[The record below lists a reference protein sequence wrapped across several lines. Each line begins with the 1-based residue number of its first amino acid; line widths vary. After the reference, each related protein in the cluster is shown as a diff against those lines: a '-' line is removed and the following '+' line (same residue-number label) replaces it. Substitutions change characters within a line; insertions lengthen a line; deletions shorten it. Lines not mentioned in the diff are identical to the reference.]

1 MYLKLEH
8 GLSFSTSKGREK
20 GSVNSPT
27 KSGRI
32 ALYLPNLDGGGA
44 ERMMVNLASG
54 FVKRGLATDLVLAE
68 ARGPYLEQVAPE
80 VNVVDLKSSGVAASL
95 PRLVRY
101 LRQHQPEALLATLNH
116 ANVAAILGCRLA
128 HIRVIV
134 RTSNMLFPHKTSSL
148 RQHSLKESAR
158 LLYPL
163 ADAHIA
169 VSKGVADDLQKFVR
183 LDPKKVHAIY
193 NPVVTSSLLER
204 ARLVPEHPW
213 LADESES
220 AVRPPVLLGVG
231 RLTGQK
237 DFPTLIRAFAA
248 VRRMQAA
255 RLIILGE
262 GAQRANLEALAA
274 ELGVAEDVSLPG
286 FAENPFA
293 FMARAD
299 LFVLSSRFEGLPGAL
314 IQAMA
319 CGCKVVST
327 DCPSGPA
334 EILKGGQLAPLVPV
348 GDVEALTQAILAT
361 LNEPT
366 PRPELRNRA
375 FDFSEENTIPQY
387 LKVLLPGR
395 QDDDA

>member
-1 MYLKLEH
+1 MDK
-8 GLSFSTSKGREK
+8 TSKQLEK
-20 GSVNSPT
+20 GFMKRPDTN
-27 KSGRI
+27 I

-54 FVKRGLATDLVLAE
+54 FAKRGLNTDLVLAE

-101 LRQHQPEALLATLNH
+101 LRQHQPKALLATLNH
-116 ANVAAILGCRLA
+116 ASVVALLGCRLA
-128 HIRVIV
+128 RV
-134 RTSNMLFPHKTSSL
+134 RTRIVIRESNMLFPYRTAAL
-148 RQHSLKESAR
+148 RQRSLKAAVK
-158 LLYPL
+158 LFYPL
-163 ADAHIA
+163 ANAHVA
-169 VSKGVADDLQKFVR
+169 VSQGVADDLQDFVK
-183 LDPKKVHAIY
+183 LDPKSVHTIY
-193 NPVVTSSLLER
+193 NPVVTSSLLKR
-204 ARLVPEHPW
+204 ARLAPEHPW
-213 LADESES
+213 LNENAGRST
-220 AVRPPVLLGVG
+220 ARPPVLLGVG
-231 RLTGQK
+231 RLAGQK
-237 DFPTLIRAFAA
+237 DFGTLIRAFAG
-248 VRRMQAA
+248 VHRVQAA

-286 FAENPFA
+286 FADNPFA

-327 DCPSGPA
+327 NCPSGPA

-375 FDFSEENTIPQY
+375 FEFSEETIIPQY
-387 LKVLLPGR
+387 LKVLLPDWQGA
-395 QDDDA
+395 DA

>member
-1 MYLKLEH
+1 MKRT
-8 GLSFSTSKGREK
+8 STD
-20 GSVNSPT
+20 V
-27 KSGRI
+27 

-54 FVKRGLATDLVLAE
+54 FARRGYQTDLVLAE

-80 VNVVDLKSSGVAASL
+80 VNIVDLKSSGVAASL

-101 LRQHQPEALLATLNH
+101 LRQQRPESLLATLNH
-116 ANVAAILGCRLA
+116 ASVVALLGCQLA
-128 HIRVIV
+128 RV
-134 RTSNMLFPHKTSSL
+134 RTRTVIRESNMLFPYQTPSL
-148 RQHSLKESAR
+148 RQRSLKASVK

-163 ADAHIA
+163 ANAHVA
-169 VSKGVADDLQKFVR
+169 VSQGVADSLQDFVK
-183 LDPKKVHAIY
+183 LNPENVHTIY
-193 NPVVTSSLLER
+193 NPVITNGLLER
-204 ARLVPEHPW
+204 ARLAPEHPW
-213 LADESES
+213 LVDKSRS
-220 AVRPPVLLGVG
+220 SPPVLLGVG

-237 DFPTLIRAFAA
+237 DFGTLVRAFAR
-248 VRRMQAA
+248 VRQTQEA

-262 GAQRANLEALAA
+262 GTQKPNIDALAA

-286 FAENPFA
+286 FVDNPFA

-334 EILKGGQLAPLVPV
+334 EILKGGLAPLVPV
-348 GDVEALTQAILAT
+348 GDAEALAQAMLET
-361 LNEPT
+361 LNDPA
-366 PRPELRNRA
+366 PRPELRDRA
-375 FDFSEENTIPQY
+375 LDFSEETIIPQY
-387 LKVLLPGR
+387 LEVLLPDR
-395 QDDDA
+395 QGDDA

>member
-1 MYLKLEH
+1 MKRIH
-8 GLSFSTSKGREK
+8 TD
-20 GSVNSPT
+20 
-27 KSGRI
+27 I

-44 ERMMVNLASG
+44 ERVMVNLASG
-54 FVKRGLATDLVLAE
+54 FAGRGFKTDLVLAE
-68 ARGPYLEQVAPE
+68 ARGPYLEQVVPE
-80 VNVVDLKSSGVAASL
+80 VNIVDLESSGVVASL

-101 LRQHQPEALLATLNH
+101 LRQHRPEALLATLNH
-116 ANVAAILGCRLA
+116 ANAAAILACRLSRT
-128 HIRVIV
+128 RVVV
-134 RTSNMLFPHKTSSL
+134 RSSNMLFPHETSSL

-169 VSKGVADDLQKFVR
+169 VSQGVADDLQRFVK
-183 LDPKKVHAIY
+183 LNPKEVHAIY

-204 ARLVPEHPW
+204 AHLNPEHPW
-213 LADESES
+213 LDANTDGSS
-220 AVRPPVLLGVG
+220 ARPPVLLGVG

-237 DFPTLIRAFAA
+237 DFSTLIRAFAE
-248 VRRMQAA
+248 VRRVRAA

-262 GAQRANLEALAA
+262 GAQRTNLEALAA
-274 ELGVAEDVSLPG
+274 ELNVAEDVSLPG
-286 FAENPFA
+286 FVQNPFA

-348 GDVEALTQAILAT
+348 GDVRALAQAMLKT
-361 LNEPT
+361 LDET
-366 PRPELRNRA
+366 TARPELRARA
-375 FDFSEENTIPQY
+375 LEFSEETIIPQY
-387 LKVLLPGR
+387 LNVLLPSWQGA
-395 QDDDA
+395 DA

>member
-1 MYLKLEH
+1 
-8 GLSFSTSKGREK
+8 
-20 GSVNSPT
+20 
-27 KSGRI
+27 
-32 ALYLPNLDGGGA
+32 
-44 ERMMVNLASG
+44 MMANLASG
-54 FVKRGLATDLVLAE
+54 FAQRGFTTDLVLAE
-68 ARGPYLEQVAPE
+68 ARGPYLEQLAPE
-80 VNVVDLKSSGVAASL
+80 VNVVDLKSSGVVTSL

-101 LRQHQPEALLATLNH
+101 LRQHRPEALLATLNH
-116 ANVAAILGCRLA
+116 ANVVALLGGRMA
-128 HIRVIV
+128 GVDIRVV
-134 RTSNMLFPHKTSSL
+134 TRTSNMLFPYRTTAL
-148 RQHSLKESAR
+148 RQRSLKAAVR
-158 LLYPL
+158 LFYPL
-163 ADAHIA
+163 ANAHVA
-169 VSKGVADDLQKFVR
+169 VSQGVAEDLQKFTG
-183 LDPKKVHAIY
+183 LDTKKIHTIY
-193 NPVVTSSLLER
+193 NPVVTDDLLEN
-204 ARLVPEHPW
+204 ARLAPEHLW
-213 LADESES
+213 LNENAIGS

-237 DFPTLIRAFAA
+237 DFGTLIRAFAE
-248 VRRMQAA
+248 VRRVQAA

-286 FAENPFA
+286 FAQNPFA

-299 LFVLSSRFEGLPGAL
+299 VFVLSSRFEGLPGAL

-348 GDVEALTQAILAT
+348 GDVEALTQAIVAT

-375 FDFSEENTIPQY
+375 FEFSEEAIIPQY
-387 LKVLLPGR
+387 LEVLLPDR
-395 QDDDA
+395 QGADA